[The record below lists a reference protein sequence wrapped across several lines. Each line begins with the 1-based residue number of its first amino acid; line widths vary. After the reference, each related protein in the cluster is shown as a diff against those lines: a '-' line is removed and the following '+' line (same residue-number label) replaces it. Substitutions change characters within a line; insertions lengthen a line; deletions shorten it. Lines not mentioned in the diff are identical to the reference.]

1 MAARMQSRESKQNK
15 QERIW
20 TMRRRMIVLLI
31 FLMLLGGCARTS
43 VFVLN
48 KEELV
53 RVKKGQNITVEYD
66 GWVLSDRAVDRVLNA
81 KIKAVNLQ

>member
-1 MAARMQSRESKQNK
+1 
-15 QERIW
+15 
-20 TMRRRMIVLLI
+20 
-31 FLMLLGGCARTS
+31 MLLGGCARTS